1 MNTEPK
7 PKPLPSDSLFE
18 VCEER
23 LVLSAQPLVD
33 LLHASSDFDSQ
44 DAGEIEPHI
53 AGAHAASGLNSV
65 VEQFGLGGQGQ
76 TVAVIDSGIAYDH
89 VALGQ
94 GYGPG
99 YRVVGGWD
107 FAESDDQPYDDG
119 PSGFHGTHVAGVIGS
134 DDPSNPGV
142 APEVDL
148 VALRVFDDMGQGQL
162 DWVENALRWVHDH
175 RNAFENPITTVNISV
190 GALDGGQ
197 ALTTLQDELQQLYQD
212 GIIVTASAG
221 NSFAALQNTELSYPA
236 SSQFVLPVASVD
248 ASGQLSDFSQRDAN
262 VIAAPGEG
270 IRSSVPDHVLG
281 RDGRIDDFTTSSGTS
296 MAAPYVAGASVLVRQ
311 ALEMVGA
318 DSDVDAIW
326 QQLRNTSDTI
336 FDSITSQ
343 SYDRLNLA
351 AAIESILPQDTVG
364 NTSASAQLL
373 NFATIQSSQTLDAW
387 INDLQDRDLY
397 RFTASQNGFLDLT
410 ATSEWNDSLAW
421 SISQNGTIVGSGDL
435 TASGTLQLIAGQEYE
450 LAVSSSGQD
459 IGPGS
464 LNFAFT
470 ADSNSSSGGSAGGSA
485 QDLGAVEFLDTTSLT
500 SATLSATAANDG
512 LFSILYSNEG
522 GAGGNERLSASL
534 GNSQYSTQNWQDG
547 ELRLDLPV
555 VAGQSVAIQLPEGSL
570 GSAQITIANLVQ
582 QDGSSLVV
590 GGTGGQENYDIDLRN
605 GLQLKVGRV
614 EYVFAANEISE
625 VQLDAGGS
633 GDSISV
639 QGTERIESVELRPGN
654 TAIEN
659 QQIQLSLQGVEEVS
673 FSGGG
678 NTDRIYMYDANTDDT
693 LRAYPE
699 RAELIGVGYRFQ
711 VDDVSRIFV
720 HATGGGEDLAYVYD
734 SAGDDRLSARPQFTS
749 INGDGFFNYVRG
761 FERVYAYSSAGGQD
775 SAALYDS
782 PGSDRFSAAG
792 DSVLISGPGFS
803 SHVRGFEQVEAFAQ
817 AGGDDR
823 ATLYGTHQAHGW
835 YQGAD
840 YLAFQEG
847 NSSRQA
853 RGFETV
859 ETYQNMQPIQVT
871 AQSLES
877 FDERTVSPQ
886 VERDSAIEL
895 EDPTSDSAQTFL
907 PELGIYAQSLS
918 MSEWLEDRLYLPE
931 EELMEDED
939 AEQLVLHEAFRQY
952 GEST

>member
-1 MNTEPK
+1 MNTESK
-7 PKPLPSDSLFE
+7 PKPQPSDSLFE

-33 LLHASSDFDSQ
+33 FLPSPNNFVDSQ
-44 DAGEIEPHI
+44 DASEIEPHI

-65 VEQFGLGGQGQ
+65 AEQFGLSGQGQ

-107 FAESDDQPYDDG
+107 FAENDDQPYDDG

-142 APEVDL
+142 ASEVDL

-162 DWVENALRWVHDH
+162 DWVESALRWVHDH

-197 ALTTLQDELQQLYQD
+197 ALTTLQDELQQLNQD

-221 NSFAALQNTELSYPA
+221 NSFAELQNTELSYPA
-236 SSQFVLPVASVD
+236 SSQYVLPVASVD
-248 ASGQLSDFSQRDAN
+248 ASGQLSAFSQRDSN
-262 VIAAPGEG
+262 VIAAPGEA

-318 DSDVDAIW
+318 NADVDTIW
-326 QQLRNTSDTI
+326 QQLRNTSDTV
-336 FDSITSQ
+336 FDSITGQ
-343 SYDRLNLA
+343 SYDRLNLE
-351 AAIESILPQDTVG
+351 AAIESILPTDSVG
-364 NTSASAQLL
+364 DNSASAQWLD
-373 NFATIQSSQTLDAW
+373 FATLQSDGSLDTW
-387 INDLQDRDLY
+387 INDLQDRDVF
-397 RFTASQNGFLDLT
+397 RFTASQSGSLDLT
-410 ATSEWNDSLAW
+410 ATSEWNDSLVW
-421 SISQNGTIVGSGDL
+421 SISQDGSLLGTGDL
-435 TASGTLQLIAGQEYE
+435 AASGTLQLFAGQEYE
-450 LAVSSSGQD
+450 LAISSNSQD

-464 LNFAFT
+464 LSFEFT
-470 ADSNSSSGGSAGGSA
+470 ADSNSSSGGPANDAA
-485 QDLGAVEFLDTTSLT
+485 QDLGSVAFLDTSSLT

-512 LFSILYSNEG
+512 LFSILYSN
-522 GAGGNERLSASL
+522 AGVASGNEGLTASL
-534 GNSQYSTQNWQDG
+534 GNAQFSTQHWQVDG
-547 ELRLDLPV
+547 LRLDLPV
-555 VAGQSVAIQLPEGSL
+555 VAGQAIVIQLPEGSL
-570 GSAQITIANLVQ
+570 ASGQLTIANLVEQ
-582 QDGSSLVV
+582 EGSSLFV
-590 GGTGGQENYDIDLRN
+590 GGTGGQDNYDIDLRN
-605 GLQLKVGRV
+605 GLQLSVGRV
-614 EYVFAANEISE
+614 EYAFESSAISK

-639 QGTERIESVELRPGN
+639 QGTDKIESVELRPGN

-659 QQIQLSLQGVEEVS
+659 QQIQLSIQGVEEVS

-678 NTDRIYMYDANTDDT
+678 NTDRIYMYDSNTDDT
-693 LRAYPE
+693 LRAYPG
-699 RAELIGVGYRFQ
+699 RAELIGVGYHFE
-711 VDDVSRIFV
+711 VDDASRVFV

-761 FERVYAYSSAGGQD
+761 FERVYAYSSAGGHD

-823 ATLYGTHQAHGW
+823 ATLYGTNQAHGW

-847 NSSRQA
+847 SSSRQA

-859 ETYQNMQPIQVT
+859 ETYQNMQPIQVS
-871 AQSLES
+871 AQSLEIP
-877 FDERTVSPQ
+877 DELISSQ
-886 VERDSAIEL
+886 VEQDTPLDAPAAGS
-895 EDPTSDSAQTFL
+895 PQTFL
-907 PELGIYAQSLS
+907 PEIGIYAQSLS
-918 MSEWLEDRLYLPE
+918 MNEWLEDRLYLPE
-931 EELMEDED
+931 EELMEDAEV
-939 AEQLVLHEAFRQY
+939 EQLALHEAFRQY

>member
-1 MNTEPK
+1 MKTQSK
-7 PKPLPSDSLFE
+7 SKPLLSEGLFE

-23 LVLSAQPLVD
+23 LALSAQPLVD
-33 LLHASSDFDSQ
+33 LLISPNNFLDWQDSS
-44 DAGEIEPHI
+44 EIEPHI

-65 VEQFGLGGQGQ
+65 VERFGLSGHGQ

-89 VALGQ
+89 LALGQ

-107 FAESDDQPYDDG
+107 FAENDDLPYDDG

-134 DDPSNPGV
+134 DNPSNLGV

-175 RNAFENPITTVNISV
+175 RNEFENPITTVNISV
-190 GALDGGQ
+190 GALDGGL

-221 NSFAALQNTELSYPA
+221 NSFAELQNTELSYPA
-236 SSQFVLPVASVD
+236 SSQYVIPVASVD
-248 ASGQLSDFSQRDAN
+248 ASGQLSDFSQRNTN
-262 VIAAPGEG
+262 VLAAPGEA

-281 RDGRIDDFTTSSGTS
+281 RDGRIDDFTISSGTS
-296 MAAPYVAGASVLVRQ
+296 MAAPYVAGATVLVRQ

-318 DSDVDAIW
+318 DADIDAIW

-336 FDSITSQ
+336 FDSITGQ
-343 SYDRLNLA
+343 SYDRLSLE
-351 AAIESILPQDTVG
+351 AAIESVLPTDSVG
-364 NTSASAQLL
+364 DNLALATWVD
-373 NFATIQSSQTLDAW
+373 FATIQSDGSLDTW
-387 INDLQDRDLY
+387 INDLQDRDVF
-397 RFTASQNGFLDLT
+397 RFTASQSGSLDLT
-410 ATSEWNDSLAW
+410 ATSQWNDSLAW
-421 SISQNGTIVGSGDL
+421 SILQNGRLVGSGDL
-435 TASGTLQLIAGQEYE
+435 TASETLQLVAGQEYE
-450 LAVSSSGQD
+450 LAVSSKSQD

-470 ADSNSSSGGSAGGSA
+470 GDSNSRSGGPASDAA
-485 QDLGAVEFLDTTSLT
+485 QDLGSVAFLDTSNLT

-512 LFSILYSNEG
+512 LFSVLYSNTG
-522 GAGGNERLSASL
+522 VASGNEGLTASL
-534 GNSQYSTQNWQDG
+534 GDTQFSTQHWRDG
-547 ELRLDLPV
+547 GLRLDLPV
-555 VAGQSVAIQLPEGSL
+555 FAGQSIAIQLPEGALHSGHL
-570 GSAQITIANLVQ
+570 TIANLVQ
-582 QDGSSLVV
+582 QDGSSLLV
-590 GGTGGQENYDIDLRN
+590 GGTGEQDNYNIDLRN
-605 GLQLKVGRV
+605 GLQLSVGRV
-614 EYVFAANEISE
+614 DYAFASNAISE
-625 VQLDAGGS
+625 VLLDAGGS

-639 QGTERIESVELRPGN
+639 QGTNKIESVELRPGN

-693 LRAYPE
+693 LRAYPG
-699 RAELIGVGYRFQ
+699 RAELIGVGYHFE
-711 VDDVSRIFV
+711 VDDVARVFV

-749 INGDGFFNYVRG
+749 ISGNGFFNYVRG

-782 PGSDRFSAAG
+782 PDSDRFSAAG

-823 ATLYGTHQAHGW
+823 ATLYGTNQAHSW
-835 YQGAD
+835 YQSAD

-853 RGFETV
+853 RGFETI
-859 ETYQNMQPIQVT
+859 ETYQNMQPIQVS

-877 FDERTVSPQ
+877 PNEIISSQVEQDSSLDAPATGSPQ
-886 VERDSAIEL
+886 K
-895 EDPTSDSAQTFL
+895 FL

-931 EELMEDED
+931 EELMEDGD
-939 AEQLVLHEAFRQY
+939 VEQLALHEAFRQY
-952 GEST
+952 GEPT